1 MPLAGQVF
9 DGGVRHPVSLPEG
22 YHAAGPGA
30 RASRHRPGGF
40 VEGSGPSGTAERV
53 LTQCCIEEHGSIG
66 VQLAAAD
73 IGVFEELHLAH
84 QVGFGSVG

>member
-1 MPLAGQVF
+1 
-9 DGGVRHPVSLPEG
+9 
-22 YHAAGPGA
+22 
-30 RASRHRPGGF
+30 
-40 VEGSGPSGTAERV
+40 
-53 LTQCCIEEHGSIG
+53 